1 MNLKTLN
8 YIRNKAQ
15 LQDLFISQFT
25 VNYIRKEINDII
37 NETRKC
43 TSVGTRLFAKNISTF
58 EAIIFID
65 RNGVPDGFIL
75 SEELKLKLAE
85 YRKSF
90 IEEKILQNQLLNTMS

>member
-15 LQDLFISQFT
+15 LQELFMSQFT

-37 NETRKC
+37 NETRKSA
-43 TSVGTRLFAKNISTF
+43 TVGARLFAKNISTF
-58 EAIIFID
+58 EVIIFID
-65 RNGVPDGFIL
+65 RNGVPDGFVL
-75 SEELKLKLAE
+75 SEELKIKLDE

-90 IEEKILQNQLLNTMS
+90 AKGKALQSQLLNAIL

>member
-15 LQDLFISQFT
+15 LQELFISQFT
-25 VNYIRKEINDII
+25 ADYIRNEINEII
-37 NETRKC
+37 SETRKC
-43 TSVGTRLFAKNISTF
+43 INVGTRLFAKNISTF

-75 SEELKLKLAE
+75 SEELKIKLQE
-85 YRKSF
+85 YRESF
-90 IEEKILQNQLLNTMS
+90 AKKIALEKQLINQ

>member
-15 LQDLFISQFT
+15 LQELFISQFPER
-25 VNYIRKEINDII
+25 YIRKEINDII

-43 TSVGTRLFAKNISTF
+43 VSAGARLFAKNIST
-58 EAIIFID
+58 EEVIIFID
-65 RNGVPDGFIL
+65 RNGSPDGFIL
-75 SEELKLKLAE
+75 SEELKIKLDE

-90 IEEKILQNQLLNTMS
+90 AKEKALQKQLLNTIL

>member
-25 VNYIRKEINDII
+25 ADYIRKEIHEILK
-37 NETRKC
+37 ETRKNV
-43 TSVGTRLFAKNISTF
+43 TEGARLFAKNISTF
-58 EAIIFID
+58 EAIVFID

-75 SEELKLKLAE
+75 SEELKIKLDE

-90 IEEKILQNQLLNTMS
+90 AKEKALQKQLSNTIL